1 MKSGRGRQSIQAEG
15 PVCVKALRNCG
26 FHQTSLARPGALSQT
41 FPFPLIVAF
50 LNISNYTKLHTF
62 PFHHYMVE

>member
-1 MKSGRGRQSIQAEG
+1 MCEGLEELWVSPDIPGQA
-15 PVCVKALRNCG
+15 R
-26 FHQTSLARPGALSQT
+26 ALSQT